1 MREPKGKI
9 LTLVA
14 VVLTVSVLWF
24 LVRKNNRKECQA
36 TPEPKQPKQVK
47 EVIESEIPETAPEIV
62 AETIKKNDHE

>member
-36 TPEPKQPKQVK
+36 TPEPKQPQEVK
-47 EVIESEIPETAPEIV
+47 EVAKSEISEPTPEIV
-62 AETIKKNDHE
+62 AETI